1 MDLQS
6 HLSYKVKNTENVFSF
21 KRIENVNK
29 VLHRTKAWKSI
40 SLGRTKNWK
49 TCNHYSQENVSS
61 WSCTYC
67 IDEDK
72 ACITSSRY
80 WVQIQCEGSKDFTSM
95 ENFIGKCLKN
105 FIVWLDRGAV
115 RRTLPKCFEKK
126 FRDCIYIRDCSEIFI
141 ERAKNLTARAQTW
154 SNHKHNNTIKYLVGL
169 LQLVWWV
176 FFNLDGVD
184 V

>member
-29 VLHRTKAWKSI
+29 DVNFYIVCKSI
-40 SLGRTKNWK
+40 FLGHKKNWRA
-49 TCNHYSQENVSS
+49 CNHFSQEVVPS
-61 WSCTYC
+61 WSCIYC